1 MPLVRPPSPLLKTT
15 AYSTQRANPDSPEA
29 RLDGWYA
36 TPGVLPHRV
45 TRKTRGAGW
54 TGEYEFYLDFHD
66 RSDVLSGSVS
76 PASATVDGEVSLTVT
91 VEASESAP
99 IGQDAFGIYAES
111 TSGGILQEISG
122 RGGFGRLTSRNWQS
136 SG

>member
-1 MPLVRPPSPLLKTT
+1 MKWLLLSVSLLQACGGDAIFRCVDECK
-15 AYSTQRANPDSPEA
+15 
-29 RLDGWYA
+29 A
-36 TPGVLPHRV
+36 TVSQGESATFDVV
-45 TRKTRGAGW
+45 FAAEGGW

-99 IGQDAFGIYAES
+99 IGQNDAFGIYAER
-111 TSGGILQEISG
+111 TSGGILQEINGYVDVVEADSAD
-122 RGGFGRLTSRNWQS
+122 
-136 SG
+136 